1 MTDWETGQFRKN
13 LVKAKMYK
21 NSDNTSLDL
30 KFKYCEKATKLLK
43 NLFFNININDIVMSK
58 LSERFSKSLG
68 PSQNILIFQW
78 PTLSDFL
85 SCDRFSILSQFFLY
99 ILCLGFFFYS
109 IFSVL
114 VFPGTFSHSQIT
126 YCWYP
131 HIVVKYCDLFIW

>member
-1 MTDWETGQFRKN
+1 
-13 LVKAKMYK
+13 MYK

-85 SCDRFSILSQFFLY
+85 SCDRFSILSQFFFIYSLSWFFLLFY
-99 ILCLGFFFYS
+99 FQCFGFPRHFFSFSNNLLSISSYCCKILRLIYLVDVS
-109 IFSVL
+109 I
-114 VFPGTFSHSQIT
+114 
-126 YCWYP
+126 
-131 HIVVKYCDLFIW
+131 